1 MVMFNK
7 GTEAYKVS
15 FVVTWLPGEGGR
27 EAEVSAAFCLQL
39 GVQVQEDLFLSLQG
53 AKARLVSMPLV
64 KSHSRERGIA
74 ICCPSSPSIST
85 EHLSHSAVRGAAFR
99 SHRVGA
105 VLSFGRCLSNR
116 LQHGH
121 RFNSVFFNF
130 NTSISIVMVVAELL
144 WFIEDIMQ
152 NSKTI
157 DCCCIFWFC
166 KAWFCWSYWCW
177 REHLLQSIYGIM
189 SWPQTLFSQ
198 FEFEPPSSPEK
209 MLVEEKYFVQSD
221 LWSGG
226 SKPASCPSPM

>member
-64 KSHSRERGIA
+64 KSHSIERGIA

-99 SHRVGA
+99 SHRVSA
-105 VLSFGRCLSNR
+105 VLSFRRCLPTVCSMGTG
-116 LQHGH
+116 LTL
-121 RFNSVFFNF
+121 FFNLDI
-130 NTSISIVMVVAELL
+130 SISIVMVVAELL
-144 WFIEDIMQ
+144 WFIEDIVQ

-157 DCCCIFWFC
+157 DCCCIFWFA
-166 KAWFCWSYWCW
+166 KPGSVGWSCWCW
-177 REHLLQSIYGIM
+177 REHLLRSI
-189 SWPQTLFSQ
+189 
-198 FEFEPPSSPEK
+198 
-209 MLVEEKYFVQSD
+209 
-221 LWSGG
+221 
-226 SKPASCPSPM
+226 